1 LSTGDEKAALRR
13 ELKTLRE
20 EAHAR
25 DPDAGET
32 LASKF
37 PLKLLERYGPVVAG
51 YLPIES
57 EIDPLPLMERLEGEG
72 AKLALPRLEADG
84 SMTFRAWSQEA
95 DLEDGP
101 MGLRQ
106 PLESADTVYPTLV
119 LMPLLAFDGMGV
131 RLGYGKGHYDRTL
144 SGLRENG
151 RVFACGLGFHA
162 QMLDELPAEP
172 HDQPLDWAVTERG
185 SVPIFMMRTF
195 KGDGGPNENGPS
207 AA

>member
-1 LSTGDEKAALRR
+1 MSAGDEKAALRR

-51 YLPIES
+51 YLPIGS
-57 EIDPLPLMERLEGEG
+57 EIDPLPLMERLESEG

-84 SMTFRAWSQEA
+84 SMTFRAWSQGA

-106 PLESADTVYPTLV
+106 PLEGADTVHPTLV
-119 LMPLLAFDGMGV
+119 LMPLLAFDAMGV

-144 SGLRENG
+144 SSLRENG

-162 QMLDELPAEP
+162 QMLDDLPAEP

-195 KGDGGPNENGPS
+195 KGDGGSGEGPG

>member
-1 LSTGDEKAALRR
+1 MSAGDEKAALRR

-37 PLKLLERYGPVVAG
+37 PLKLFERYGPLVAG
-51 YLPIES
+51 YLPIGS

-72 AKLALPRLEADG
+72 ARLALPRLETDG
-84 SMTFRAWSQEA
+84 SMTFRAWSSNDAIEKA
-95 DLEDGP
+95 A

-106 PLESADTVYPTLV
+106 PIESAEMVHPTLV
-119 LMPLLAFDGMGV
+119 LMPLLAFDGHGT
-131 RLGYGKGHYDRTL
+131 RLGYGKGFYDRTV
-144 SGLRENG
+144 SGLRVNG
-151 RVFACGLGFHA
+151 RVFACGVGFHA
-162 QMLDELPAEP
+162 QMLDQLPAEP

-195 KGDGGPNENGPS
+195 KGDGGPNDNGPS